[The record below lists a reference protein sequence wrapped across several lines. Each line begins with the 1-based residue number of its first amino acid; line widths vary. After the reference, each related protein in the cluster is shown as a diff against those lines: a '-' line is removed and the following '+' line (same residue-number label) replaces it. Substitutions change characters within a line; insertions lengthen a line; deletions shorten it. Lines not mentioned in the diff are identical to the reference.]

1 MHADLRHAL
10 LGVAEGCRGELPMTF
25 DYLRFSANP
34 VAVPVSKLG
43 IGRIPLRGKG
53 GCLLQASVCGR
64 RSQTVL
70 E

>member
-1 MHADLRHAL
+1 
-10 LGVAEGCRGELPMTF
+10 MTF
-25 DYLRFSANP
+25 DYLRFSASP

-43 IGRIPLRGKG
+43 IGRILLRGKG